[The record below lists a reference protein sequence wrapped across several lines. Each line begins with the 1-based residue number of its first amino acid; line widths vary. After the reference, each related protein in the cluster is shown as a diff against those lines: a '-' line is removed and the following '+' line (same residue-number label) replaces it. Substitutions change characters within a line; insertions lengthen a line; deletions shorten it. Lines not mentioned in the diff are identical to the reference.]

1 MALTNNY
8 RTTMTAREY
17 EEWNQ
22 RKEFFELQAQHELA
36 VKEKEL
42 EVMRLEA
49 KWSSWMKIPLTI
61 VTLPI
66 KLLLVVPISISLLT
80 KKEIPD
86 NLISLMK

>member
-1 MALTNNY
+1 MAMQHRETLTP
-8 RTTMTAREY
+8 REHQ
-17 EEWNQ
+17 EFMN

>member
-1 MALTNNY
+1 MAIQQRETLTP
-8 RTTMTAREY
+8 REY

-61 VTLPI
+61 VKLPV
-66 KLLLVVPISISLLT
+66 LLLFGIAQIVAVARKYELPEAYWRFI
-80 KKEIPD
+80 K
-86 NLISLMK
+86 

>member
-1 MALTNNY
+1 MAMTHRETLTP
-8 RTTMTAREY
+8 REY
-17 EEWNQ
+17 EEFNQ

-61 VTLPI
+61 VKLPV
-66 KLLLVVPISISLLT
+66 LLLLGVAYCISVARKFELN
-80 KKEIPD
+80 D
-86 NLISLMK
+86 NFWRFLNK

>member
-1 MALTNNY
+1 MAMQHRETLTP
-8 RTTMTAREY
+8 REHQ
-17 EEWNQ
+17 EFMN

-61 VTLPI
+61 VRLPV
-66 KLLLVVPISISLLT
+66 LLLFGIAQIVAVARKYELPEAYWRFI
-80 KKEIPD
+80 K
-86 NLISLMK
+86 

>member
-1 MALTNNY
+1 MAMQYRETLTP
-8 RTTMTAREY
+8 REY

-61 VTLPI
+61 VKLPV
-66 KLLLVVPISISLLT
+66 LLLFGIAQIVAVARKYELPEAYWRFI
-80 KKEIPD
+80 K
-86 NLISLMK
+86 

>member
-1 MALTNNY
+1 MAMQYRESLTP
-8 RTTMTAREY
+8 REY

-61 VTLPI
+61 VKLPV
-66 KLLLVVPISISLLT
+66 LLLFGIAQIVAVARKYELPEAYWRFI
-80 KKEIPD
+80 K
-86 NLISLMK
+86 